1 MIMVQQTDNNNY
13 LTSLKAKKFSLY
25 VFLVVS
31 FMLFAAWSSG
41 FIVYS
46 AGGED
51 KGLKTLLPNTFI
63 YSTISIVL
71 SSFCMHLAYG
81 SAKIGNVVKQRLWLG
96 LTILLGCLFFFL
108 QYSAWMELARNGV
121 MFINNN
127 ASQSFIY
134 VFVWAHQAHILA
146 GIIVLLNAFFKA
158 NNGNP
163 LIKNRFR
170 MELATIFWH
179 FLDILWIYIYV
190 FLLLNQ

>member
-1 MIMVQQTDNNNY
+1 MVQRADNNNY

-51 KGLKTLLPNTFI
+51 KGLKTLLPTTFI
-63 YSTISIVL
+63 YSTVSILL
-71 SSFCMHLAYG
+71 SSVCMHLAYAA
-81 SAKIGNVVKQRLWLG
+81 SKVGNIAKQRLWLG
-96 LTILLGCLFFFL
+96 ITILLGGLFFFL

-134 VFVWAHQAHILA
+134 VFVWAHQAHIFA

-158 NNGNP
+158 SNGNP

>member
-1 MIMVQQTDNNNY
+1 MIMVQPRDNNDY

-31 FMLFAAWSSG
+31 FMLFAAWTSG
-41 FIVYS
+41 FIVYTES
-46 AGGED
+46 GVD
-51 KGLKTLLPNTFI
+51 KGLKTLLPTTFV
-63 YSTISIVL
+63 YSTMTIIL
-71 SSFCMHLAYG
+71 SSVFMHLSYG
-81 SAKIGNVVKQRLWLG
+81 AAKAGNLIKQKLWLG
-96 LTILLGCLFFFL
+96 LTIVLGCLFFIL

-121 MFINNN
+121 VFINNN

-134 VFVWAHQAHILA
+134 VFVWAHQAHIVA
-146 GIIVLLNAFFKA
+146 GVVVLLNAFFKA
-158 NNGNP
+158 GNKQP
-163 LIKNRFR
+163 LVKNQFR

>member
-1 MIMVQQTDNNNY
+1 MVQPTDNNNY
-13 LTSLKAKKFSLY
+13 LTSLKAKRFSLY

-51 KGLKTLLPNTFI
+51 KGLKTLLPHTFI
-63 YSTISIVL
+63 YSTIAIVL
-71 SSFCMHLAYG
+71 SSVCMHIAYG
-81 SAKIGNVVKQRLWLG
+81 AAKLGQIGKQRLWLG
-96 LTILLGCLFFFL
+96 VTILLGGLFFFL
-108 QYSAWMELARNGV
+108 QYNAWMELARNGV

-134 VFVWAHQAHILA
+134 VFVWAHQAHIFA
-146 GIIVLLNAFFKA
+146 GLIVLLNAFFKA
-158 NNGNP
+158 KANQA
-163 LIKNRFR
+163 LIKNTFR

>member
-1 MIMVQQTDNNNY
+1 MIMVQPKDSYDY
-13 LTSLKAKKFSLY
+13 LATLKAKKFSLY

-41 FIVYS
+41 FIVYT

-51 KGLKTLLPNTFI
+51 KGLKTLLPHTFI
-63 YSTISIVL
+63 FSTFSILL
-71 SSFCMHLAYG
+71 SSVTIHLSYSA
-81 SAKIGNVVKQRLWLG
+81 AKIGNLAKQKLWLVM
-96 LTILLGCLFFFL
+96 TILLGALFFVL
-108 QYSAWMELARNGV
+108 QYNAWMELARSGV

-134 VFVWAHQAHILA
+134 VFVWAHQAHIFA
-146 GIIVLLNAFFKA
+146 GIIVLLNALFKA
-158 NNGNP
+158 NNKQP

-170 MELATIFWH
+170 MELASVFWH

>member
-1 MIMVQQTDNNNY
+1 MVQQTDNNNY

-46 AGGED
+46 AGGDD
-51 KGLKTLLPNTFI
+51 KGLKTLLPHTFI

-71 SSFCMHLAYG
+71 SSVCMHLANGAARMG
-81 SAKIGNVVKQRLWLG
+81 SIRKQRLWLG

-108 QYSAWMELARNGV
+108 QYNAWMELARNGV

-134 VFVWAHQAHILA
+134 VFVWAHQAHIFA

-158 NNGNP
+158 NTGSP

>member
-1 MIMVQQTDNNNY
+1 MIMVQRTDNNNY

-71 SSFCMHLAYG
+71 SSLCMHIAYG
-81 SAKIGNVVKQRLWLG
+81 AAKVGNIVKQRLWLG

-108 QYSAWMELARNGV
+108 QYNAWMELARNGV

-134 VFVWAHQAHILA
+134 VFVWAHQAHIFA

>member
-1 MIMVQQTDNNNY
+1 MIMVQPKDSYDY
-13 LTSLKAKKFSLY
+13 LATLKAKKFSLY

-63 YSTISIVL
+63 FSTLTILL
-71 SSFCMHLAYG
+71 SSVTIHLSYG
-81 SAKIGNVVKQRLWLG
+81 AAKIGNFAKQRLWLVI
-96 LTILLGCLFFFL
+96 TILFGALFFIL
-108 QYSAWMELARNGV
+108 QYNAWMELAKSGV

-134 VFVWAHQAHILA
+134 VFVWAHQVHILA
-146 GIIVLLNAFFKA
+146 GVIVLLNALFKA
-158 NNGNP
+158 NNKQP

-170 MELATIFWH
+170 MELASIFWH

>member
-1 MIMVQQTDNNNY
+1 MIMVQPIDDNNY
-13 LTSLKAKKFSLY
+13 LTSLKAKRFSMY

-51 KGLKTLLPNTFI
+51 KGIKTLLPQTFI
-63 YSTISIVL
+63 YSTLAIVIS
-71 SSFCMHLAYG
+71 SGCMHLAYRA
-81 SAKIGNVVKQRLWLG
+81 AKLGNFAKQRLWLG
-96 LTILLGCLFFFL
+96 FTIFLGCLFFFL

-134 VFVWAHQAHILA
+134 VFVWAHQAHIFA
-146 GIIVLLNAFFKA
+146 GLVVLLNALFKA
-158 NNGNP
+158 GSKQP
-163 LIKNRFR
+163 LIKNTFR

>member
-1 MIMVQQTDNNNY
+1 MVQRADNNNY

-51 KGLKTLLPNTFI
+51 KGLKTLLPTTFI
-63 YSTISIVL
+63 YSTVSILL
-71 SSFCMHLAYG
+71 SSVCMHLAYAA
-81 SAKIGNVVKQRLWLG
+81 SKVGNIAKQRLWLG
-96 LTILLGCLFFFL
+96 ITILLGCLFFFL

-134 VFVWAHQAHILA
+134 VFVWAHQAHIFA

-158 NNGNP
+158 SNGNP